1 MLIVSEIHVELSC
14 DDLSD
19 AQRTIL
25 IHRTLGRSYG
35 QIAQLLHYSEQ
46 TVKNYMAGARDV
58 LHARNNEEACWLAR
72 FYGQIS
78 DAEILVEYT
87 KEQALDG

>member
-1 MLIVSEIHVELSC
+1 MSSDIHVSFACERLSE
-14 DDLSD
+14 

-25 IHRTLGRSYG
+25 IHRTLGRDLKT
-35 QIAQLLHYSEQ
+35 IARLM
-46 TVKNYMAGARDV
+46 NYTEGTITQYLNRARER

-78 DAEILVEYT
+78 DAEILIAYT
-87 KEQALDG
+87 VEQALDGT